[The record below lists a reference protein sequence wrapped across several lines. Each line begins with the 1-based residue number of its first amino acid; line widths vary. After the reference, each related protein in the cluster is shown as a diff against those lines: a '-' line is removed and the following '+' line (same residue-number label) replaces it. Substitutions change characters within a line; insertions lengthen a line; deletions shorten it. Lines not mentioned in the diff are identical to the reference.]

1 MKTASQLYA
10 ALRRFQD
17 AYAAALR
24 PLCERTGMA
33 QGAVDILLFLAN
45 NPGLDTA
52 RDICLYRRLK
62 PGIVSLHV
70 ESLARGVSGAAACA
84 GRSPQV
90 RPALHRACTA
100 HHSGGAGAATILHA
114 ADCGRHAGGRSGGV
128 PALHSHHGSQSR
140 PHGGGVGAEDEGMG
154 IRGVRYFLASRK
166 YQRTC
171 LVAVKAAGIK
181 LEGRAHIAWQ
191 VKA

>member
-70 ESLARGVSGAAACA
+70 ESLAR
-84 GRSPQV
+84 
-90 RPALHRACTA
+90 
-100 HHSGGAGAATILHA
+100 
-114 ADCGRHAGGRSGGV
+114 
-128 PALHSHHGSQSR
+128 
-140 PHGGGVGAEDEGMG
+140 EG
-154 IRGVRYFLASRK
+154 Y
-166 YQRTC
+166 
-171 LVAVKAAGIK
+171 LVD
-181 LEGRAHIAWQ
+181 
-191 VKA
+191 